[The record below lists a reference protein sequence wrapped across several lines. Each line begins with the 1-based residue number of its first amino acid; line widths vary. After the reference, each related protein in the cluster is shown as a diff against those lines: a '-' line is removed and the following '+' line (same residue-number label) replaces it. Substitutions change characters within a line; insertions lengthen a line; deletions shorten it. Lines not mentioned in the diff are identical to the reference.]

1 MKTILI
7 VEDDRRI
14 ALALGIR
21 LEAHGFRVV
30 SVPDAVNAMTEAMRE
45 TPDVVVMDINLP
57 GGNGL
62 MIAERLME
70 NASTTDVPVIF
81 ITASRQPKLRERA
94 AELSAV
100 AFLEKPFSAGDLL
113 DAIDLA
119 ESRRVPLVA
128 EGLFAH
134 AA

>member
-21 LEAHGFRVV
+21 LEAHGYRVV
-30 SVPDAVNAMTEAMRE
+30 SAPDAVNAMNEAVRE
-45 TPDVVVMDINLP
+45 APDVVVLDINLP

-62 MIAERLME
+62 MVAERLME
-70 NASTTDVPVIF
+70 NAVTTDVPVIF
-81 ITASRQPKLRERA
+81 ITASRQPRLRERA

-100 AFLEKPFSAGDLL
+100 AFLEKPFSASDLL
-113 DAIDLA
+113 DSIELA
-119 ESRRVPLVA
+119 ELRRAEQDERSLVP
-128 EGLFAH
+128 
-134 AA
+134 

>member
-14 ALALGIR
+14 TLALGIR
-21 LEAHGFRVV
+21 LEAHGYRVV
-30 SVPDAVNAMTEAMRE
+30 SAPDAVHAMNEAMRE
-45 TPDVVVMDINLP
+45 SPDVVVLDINLP

-70 NASTTDVPVIF
+70 NASTTDLPVIF
-81 ITASRQPKLRERA
+81 ITASRQPRLRERA

-119 ESRRVPLVA
+119 ENRRADAFDERFSR
-128 EGLFAH
+128 